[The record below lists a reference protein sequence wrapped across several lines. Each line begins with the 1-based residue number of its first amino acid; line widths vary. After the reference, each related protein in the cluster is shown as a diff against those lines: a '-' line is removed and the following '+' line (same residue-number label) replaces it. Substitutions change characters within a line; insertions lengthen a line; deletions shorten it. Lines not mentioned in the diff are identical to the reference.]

1 MEDPHAVVGDAPVLY
16 VADGSL
22 PCQVARL
29 VLVEK
34 GVHHSVRGLNTG
46 ALEQLEDWYLKAS
59 PKGAMPVLLHAGK
72 PVVEEDAVVRY
83 ADKTFPGDSI
93 AGDAGALDKFAKLAH
108 DVPGDHFV
116 ATAFLKDNHPVA
128 KVVLPQ
134 IAESHLAKLKA
145 HKEAHKENKLVS
157 DATDAEIAVTED
169 KLAKYKEPEP
179 AFESAK
185 KALDTLL
192 DEVDKALE
200 KHGESKPEA
209 PKFLCGDKFTLVDC
223 VVVPL
228 LARVQWAGP
237 GREAV
242 HARPRVEAY
251 YHAASAR
258 KGFSEADV
266 WTGIKP
272 LSAAVVLSGVAIDS
286 VVALA
291 DLAGKEWNEHVAP
304 PLGAAWQKV
313 SDGAKSAGDAINE
326 HVIKPVSETPAVK
339 AAQLAYDTQ
348 VLPRL
353 RDAAKST
360 GDFLNDK
367 VLTPVKDGADKA
379 GHAFSEAA
387 EKAKEA
393 AKEAYEA
400 TKHAAEEAAHKAAEA
415 AHDAAE
421 RAKHMASGD
430 KHDDKKDEKDSEHHE
445 KEARDEKAH
454 EEALKEGK
462 Q

>member
-1 MEDPHAVVGDAPVLY
+1 M
-16 VADGSL
+16 
-22 PCQVARL
+22 
-29 VLVEK
+29 
-34 GVHHSVRGLNTG
+34 
-46 ALEQLEDWYLKAS
+46 
-59 PKGAMPVLLHAGK
+59 
-72 PVVEEDAVVRY
+72 
-83 ADKTFPGDSI
+83 
-93 AGDAGALDKFAKLAH
+93 
-108 DVPGDHFV
+108 
-116 ATAFLKDNHPVA
+116 A

-258 KGFSEADV
+258 KAFSEADV

-313 SDGAKSAGDAINE
+313 SDSAKSAGDAINE

-393 AKEAYEA
+393 AKEVRACCACWDCVHHVTLTTSPPAHPRRMRPPSMQPKKQLTRRLRQHTMQQSGRSTWPAATSTTTRRTRRLKSTTRRRPA
-400 TKHAAEEAAHKAAEA
+400 TKK
-415 AHDAAE
+415 
-421 RAKHMASGD
+421 RT
-430 KHDDKKDEKDSEHHE
+430 
-445 KEARDEKAH
+445 RRR
-454 EEALKEGK
+454 
-462 Q
+462 